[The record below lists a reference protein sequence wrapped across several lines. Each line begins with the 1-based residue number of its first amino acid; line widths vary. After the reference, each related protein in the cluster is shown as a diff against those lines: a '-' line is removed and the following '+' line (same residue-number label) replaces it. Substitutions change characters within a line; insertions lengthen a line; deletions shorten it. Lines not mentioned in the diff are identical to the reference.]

1 MMVVRGVEYWFGMV
15 WWGVASAIHNE
26 ISESSGQ
33 IEDIL
38 GVLWACSFADCLSQ
52 HFREGTA
59 KNMYQYVSIICIM
72 FQHLPSVFISVQ
84 HFPSFNIIYPVCCW
98 HVVGMLLACCSS
110 IRLLLSYDVLHFEKR
125 TSRFDRR

>member
-98 HVVGMLLACCSS
+98 HVVSMLFLYQTASFLRC
-110 IRLLLSYDVLHFEKR
+110 LTL
-125 TSRFDRR
+125 

>member
-72 FQHLPSVFISVQ
+72 FQHLPSVSSISHHSTSFI
-84 HFPSFNIIYPVCCW
+84 PC
-98 HVVGMLLACCSS
+98 VVGMLLACCSS